1 MTLVVS
7 PELIVE
13 LETVLQR
20 RKFRRLVAAEDAA
33 VLVDA
38 VRTLSVLLTRRP
50 RYPRSRV
57 TPRMAS
63 SLHVG

>member
-1 MTLVVS
+1 VTLVVS

-20 RKFRRLVAAEDAA
+20 RKFRRFVAAEDAA

-50 RYPRSRV
+50 RYPRY
-57 TPRMAS
+57 A
-63 SLHVG
+63 